1 MDAQLRELASLHA
14 RRNEIDDAIA
24 ALIARPATPG
34 HIGELIAARVFDIE
48 LYCSASHKAA
58 DGTFRSGP
66 LRRASV
72 NIKLYGKQEGL
83 IDLREDTIPDFYL
96 VLTGPRSAAG
106 SSRGGTRPILIEHA
120 FLFRGQGLHAT
131 IGARGKKPRVATSVR
146 QAEWK
151 EAEIWPESRSPHLRL
166 DRDQAAALR
175 AFSGNGGA

>member
-1 MDAQLRELASLHA
+1 MDGLLRELASLLA
-14 RRNEIDDAIA
+14 RRNAIDDAIA

-34 HIGELIAARVFDIE
+34 HIGEFIAARVFDIE
-48 LYCSASHKAA
+48 LYTSASHKAA

-66 LRRASV
+66 LRGASV
-72 NIKLYGKQEGL
+72 NIKLSGKQEGL
-83 IDLREDTIPDFYL
+83 VDLREDAIPDYYL

-106 SSRGGTRPILIEHA
+106 SSRGGTRPILIKHA
-120 FLFRGQGLHAT
+120 FLFRGQALHAT

-166 DRDQAAALR
+166 DPDQAAALR